1 MLNGREGLACISV
14 TAALHRIAHWQ
25 LGPSCHCQFC
35 LQNIPLGIAMAGGP
49 KEGPGLVASMTGTR
63 LLASAP
69 GRSILD
75 AVGTTPLLDL
85 PRLAKHFGLPEGT
98 RLLAKAEHLN
108 PGGSAK
114 DRLAVAL
121 VDLAEKRGL
130 RPGGAII
137 EATSGN
143 TGIALAQVAAVR
155 GYKLHV
161 VSSQKVSDEKI
172 RILHAFGATVH
183 RTPNVA
189 HGHPDH
195 YQHVAGRLSRQIG
208 AILLDQFH
216 SPANTRVHEEWTGP
230 ELLGQAVESAGRL
243 DAFVAGVGT
252 GGTLSGIARHLRQA
266 SPRTR
271 VVLAD
276 PEGSILAA
284 GGEGRPYLVEGIG
297 DDSVPPLYET
307 GLVDEAVTV
316 PDRDAF
322 RTALLAARLEGLL
335 VGGSAGAHLFAAAD
349 VAKRLPTGAVVATLL
364 PDTGRNY
371 LSKFLDPEWCTKNGL
386 AAVHEGLP

>member
-1 MLNGREGLACISV
+1 MRP
-14 TAALHRIAHWQ
+14 TAA
-25 LGPSCHCQFC
+25 P
-35 LQNIPLGIAMAGGP
+35 IPGAPVVAG
-49 KEGPGLVASMTGTR
+49 MTSTR
-63 LLASAP
+63 LVSAP
-69 GRSILD
+69 APRSVLD
-75 AVGTTPLLDL
+75 AIGTTPLLDL
-85 PRLAKHFGLPEGT
+85 PRLARFFSLPAGT

-121 VDLAEKRGL
+121 VDAAERRGL
-130 RPGGAII
+130 RPGGTLV

-155 GYKLHV
+155 GYRLHV

-183 RTPNVA
+183 RTPSVA
-189 HGHPDH
+189 HGHPEH
-195 YQHVAGRLSRQIG
+195 YQVVAARLATELPG
-208 AILLDQFH
+208 AVLLDQFNNA
-216 SPANTRVHEEWTGP
+216 ANTRGHEEWTGP
-230 ELLGQAVESAGRL
+230 ELLRQSLEAAGRL

-252 GGTLSGIARHLRQA
+252 GGTLSGVARHLRKA

-271 VVLAD
+271 IVLAD
-276 PEGSILAA
+276 PEGSILAD
-284 GGEGRPYLVEGIG
+284 GGAARPYLVEGIG

-316 PDRDAF
+316 SDREAF
-322 RTALLAARLEGLL
+322 RHALLAARLEGILI
-335 VGGSAGAHLFAAAD
+335 GGSAGAHLAAAVE
-349 VAKRLPTGAVVATLL
+349 VARRLPPGSVVATLL

-371 LSKFLDPEWCTKNGL
+371 LSKFLDPAWCAANGL
-386 AAVHEGLP
+386 DGLHE

>member
-1 MLNGREGLACISV
+1 MPQPQA
-14 TAALHRIAHWQ
+14 
-25 LGPSCHCQFC
+25 
-35 LQNIPLGIAMAGGP
+35 
-49 KEGPGLVASMTGTR
+49 
-63 LLASAP
+63 LASARP
-69 GRSILD
+69 VTVLD
-75 AVGTTPLLDL
+75 AVGTTPLLEL
-85 PRLAKHFGLPEGT
+85 PRLARHLGVPEGT

-121 VDLAEKRGL
+121 VDAAERKGL
-130 RPGGAII
+130 RPGGRVI

-143 TGIALAQVAAVR
+143 TGIALAQACAVR
-155 GYKLHV
+155 GYRLHV
-161 VSSQKVSDEKI
+161 VSSRKVSDEKI
-172 RILHAFGATVH
+172 RILQAFGATVH
-183 RTPNVA
+183 RTPLVP

-195 YQHVAGRLSRQIG
+195 YQEAAKRLARELD

-216 SPANTRVHEEWTGP
+216 SPANTKVHEEWTGP
-230 ELLGQAVESAGRL
+230 ELLRQAKAQAGRL

-284 GGEGRPYLVEGIG
+284 GGEARPYLVEGIG
-297 DDSVPPLYET
+297 DDAVPPLFET

-316 PDRDAF
+316 SDLDAF

-335 VGGSAGAHLFAAAD
+335 IGGSAGAHLAAAAD
-349 VAKRLPTGAVVATLL
+349 VARRLPPGSVVATLL

-371 LSKFLDPEWCTKNGL
+371 LSMFLDPEWCRANGL
-386 AAVHEGLP
+386 DGVHEGLP

>member
-1 MLNGREGLACISV
+1 MGTTR
-14 TAALHRIAHWQ
+14 
-25 LGPSCHCQFC
+25 
-35 LQNIPLGIAMAGGP
+35 
-49 KEGPGLVASMTGTR
+49 LVAT
-63 LLASAP
+63 ASP
-69 GRSILD
+69 KSLVDCI
-75 AVGTTPLLDL
+75 GTTPLLDL
-85 PRLAKHFGLPEGT
+85 PRLARHCGLPGGT

-121 VDLAEKRGL
+121 IEAAEQRGL
-130 RPGGAII
+130 RPGGTLV

-155 GYKLHV
+155 GYRLHV

-172 RILHAFGATVH
+172 RILQAFGATVH
-183 RTPNVA
+183 RTPSVP
-189 HGHPDH
+189 HGHPEH
-195 YQHVAGRLSRQIG
+195 YQEVAKRVAKSIPG
-208 AILLDQFH
+208 AFLLGQFD

-230 ELLGQAVESAGRL
+230 ELLQQALATAGRL

-252 GGTLSGIARHLRQA
+252 GGSLTGVARHLRQA

-271 VVLAD
+271 IALAD

-284 GGEGRPYLVEGIG
+284 GGQARPYLVEGIG
-297 DDSVPPLYET
+297 DDAVPPLFET

-316 PDRDAF
+316 SDRDSF
-322 RTALLAARLEGLL
+322 RFALLAARLEGLL
-335 VGGSAGAHLFAAAD
+335 VGGSAGSHLAAA
-349 VAKRLPTGAVVATLL
+349 VELGRRLPPGSVIATLL

-371 LSKFLDPEWCTKNGL
+371 LTKFLDPEWCSAHGL
-386 AAVHEGLP
+386 ADVHEGLP